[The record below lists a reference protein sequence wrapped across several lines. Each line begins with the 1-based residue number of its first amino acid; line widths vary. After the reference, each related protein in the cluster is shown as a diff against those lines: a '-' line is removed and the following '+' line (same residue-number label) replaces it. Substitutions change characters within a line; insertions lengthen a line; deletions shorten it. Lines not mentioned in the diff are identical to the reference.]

1 MLGCSKHLSVVDI
14 NGASALVTGGASGL
28 GAAAATALRD
38 RGARVTV
45 VDLAGGAPHGCD
57 FEQADVTDGDAVAA
71 AVERAAANGPLRV
84 CVNCAGIAPAG
95 RTIRGPG
102 EPLALEAFDKAI
114 RINLVGTFN
123 AVRLAAAAIAAVD
136 RDGGE
141 IAGVIVNTASIA
153 AWDGQIGQAA
163 YAASKAGVAGMTLP
177 IARDLAKFGI
187 RVCAI
192 APGVFDTPMMASMS
206 DEIRDS
212 LSATVPL
219 PSRMGR
225 PEEFGRLVVDIVEN
239 DYLNGE
245 TIRLDGAVR
254 MPPR

>member
-1 MLGCSKHLSVVDI
+1 MVEL
-14 NGASALVTGGASGL
+14 NGVGALVTGGASGL
-28 GAAAATALRD
+28 GAAAARALRD
-38 RGARVTV
+38 RGAKVAV
-45 VDLAGGAPHGCD
+45 VDLAGDGAPDGCK
-57 FEQADVTDGDAVAA
+57 FERADVTDPD
-71 AVERAAANGPLRV
+71 ELRAAIERVARQAPLRV
-84 CVNCAGIAPAG
+84 CVNCAGVAPAG
-95 RTIRGPG
+95 RTIREPG
-102 EPLALEAFDKAI
+102 QPLPLEEFERAVC
-114 RINLVGTFN
+114 INLVGTFN
-123 AVRLAAAAIAAVD
+123 AVRLAAAAMAPPPDGSAV
-136 RDGGE
+136 G
-141 IAGVIVNTASIA
+141 GVIVNTASIA
-153 AWDGQIGQAA
+153 AFDGQIGQAA

-192 APGVFDTPMMASMS
+192 APGVFDTPMMAGMS

-219 PSRMGR
+219 PSRMGI
-225 PEEFGRLVVDIVEN
+225 PDEFGRLVVDIAEN